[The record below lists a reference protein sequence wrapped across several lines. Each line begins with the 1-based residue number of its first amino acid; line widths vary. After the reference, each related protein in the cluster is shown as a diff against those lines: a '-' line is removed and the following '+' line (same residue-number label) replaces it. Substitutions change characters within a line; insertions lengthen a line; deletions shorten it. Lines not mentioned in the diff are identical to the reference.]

1 MSLQALIEQGNYETP
16 EAAFDAITTPIES
29 VDLKAWT
36 VADLAREFPP
46 TQTNDLNTILGT
58 LKAVPVF
65 ESAFIALSITGLE
78 LGSSE
83 RQAFIDQVAMVG
95 AWPSELTL
103 AVKRLG
109 RPLKAPWESAG
120 LNEPTLDDVK
130 KAWTI
135 AQCRKAMADL
145 IRPVAMKSTAV
156 NAWLD
161 VLDTS
166 EMTIAEIESY
176 CSSLLASD
184 DGNP

>member
-1 MSLQALIEQGNYETP
+1 MSLQSLIQQGNYESAQ
-16 EAAFDAITTPIES
+16 AAYDAITTPIETINTKS
-29 VDLKAWT
+29 WT

-46 TQTNDLNTILGT
+46 NETNDLNTILGT
-58 LKAVPVF
+58 MKAVPVF

-83 RQAFIDQVAMVG
+83 RQAFIGQVAMVG
-95 AWPSELTL
+95 AWSSELTL

-109 RPLKAPWESAG
+109 RPIKAPWQSAG
-120 LNEPTLDDVK
+120 IAEPTLDDVT

-135 AQCRKAMADL
+135 EQCRKGMADL
-145 IRPVAMKSTAV
+145 IRPLAMKSTAV

-166 EMTIAEIESY
+166 KMTIAELEAY